1 MNESNLN
8 NVGSILET
16 DAYDYITFDDN
27 EMVKIEKEDWREG
40 TIFDP

>member
-1 MNESNLN
+1 MKVNLN

-27 EMVKIEKEDWREG
+27 EMVKIEKKTGEKVPF
-40 TIFDP
+40 FDP